1 LLAWPYTTIFVD
13 SALADK
19 LFDTCDQDEDFLFQ
33 WLVKHCHLSQ
43 KHMNKIIDFYLR
55 KGNNTSIF
63 RSQLIAPNFV
73 RTPQGGKVSLE
84 ILILADLPPH
94 PLY

>member
-1 LLAWPYTTIFVD
+1 M
-13 SALADK
+13 ADK

-33 WLVKHCHLSQ
+33 WLVKQRHLSH
-43 KHMNKIIDFYLR
+43 KHMNKIIDFSLR
-55 KGNNTSIF
+55 KGNNTCIF

-73 RTPQGGKVSLE
+73 RTPQGGKVSME
-84 ILILADLPPH
+84 IFILADFPPH